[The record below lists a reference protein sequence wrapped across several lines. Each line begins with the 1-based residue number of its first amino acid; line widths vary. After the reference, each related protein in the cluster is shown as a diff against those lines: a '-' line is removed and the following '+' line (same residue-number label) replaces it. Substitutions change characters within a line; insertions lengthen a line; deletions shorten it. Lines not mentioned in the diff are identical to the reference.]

1 VNPRERFKTAVNHQE
16 PDRVPIDFGRHVG
29 SIHREAYLKLQ
40 DYLKEPALRN
50 QDRILDRMAQNIV
63 LDESLL
69 ERFAVDFRWL
79 TPNWIGVK
87 ELSKDSYQDMWGI
100 VWHFTGE
107 MYSLVHS
114 PLREA
119 TRTDLEKY
127 PWPDPHHPALF
138 KGLKEQAKALF
149 EHTNY
154 VIGADSIKGGILTT
168 ALQIRGYEQLLMDL
182 VMDPEFA
189 ETLLDRILS
198 IYQEMWTEYL
208 KEVGSYVQIVYFTDD
223 IGTQSS
229 MMISPKTF
237 RALIKPRLKRVI
249 DHIKGI
255 ADVRFMY
262 HTDGAIL
269 PVIEDLIE
277 IGVDILNPVQTSVQG
292 LDRTDLLKEKYG
304 DRICFHGAIDVQ
316 QILPKG
322 TPETL
327 RSEVTKR
334 IRDLGKGGGYVL
346 APCHNIGHDVP
357 PENVVALFEAAQE
370 LGRYPL

>member
-1 VNPRERFKTAVNHQE
+1 
-16 PDRVPIDFGRHVG
+16 
-29 SIHREAYLKLQ
+29 
-40 DYLKEPALRN
+40 
-50 QDRILDRMAQNIV
+50 
-63 LDESLL
+63 
-69 ERFAVDFRWL
+69 
-79 TPNWIGVK
+79 
-87 ELSKDSYQDMWGI
+87 
-100 VWHFTGE
+100 
-107 MYSLVHS
+107 
-114 PLREA
+114 
-119 TRTDLEKY
+119 
-127 PWPDPHHPALF
+127 
-138 KGLKEQAKALF
+138 
-149 EHTNY
+149 
-154 VIGADSIKGGILTT
+154 
-168 ALQIRGYEQLLMDL
+168 MDL